1 MLRWLL
7 ESPRC
12 LEAALDQG
20 NTDKESL
27 LAYQSLTYRSTG
39 TCATTCTPG
48 ATHIKQMLQALD
60 DLPVNYGITGKGN
73 DSEPGPLR
81 EQCEAGVVGLKLHED
96 WGTTPAAIDSC
107 LT

>member
-1 MLRWLL
+1 VALGQGKAEKKGLTLL
-7 ESPRC
+7 H
-12 LEAALDQG
+12 
-20 NTDKESL
+20 SL
-27 LAYQSLTYRSTG
+27 IYNSTG

-48 ATHIKQMLQALD
+48 ETHIRQMLQAID
-60 DLPVNYGITGKGN
+60 ELPVNYGITGKGN

-96 WGTTPAAIDSC
+96 WGTTPAAIDTC